1 MVENKPLLDD
11 SLKSIY
17 SSISETDFSNIKSLG
32 RKNSPTH
39 LIFNLIGDLLDENK
53 FEEVDYILKTVDFNK
68 LEVYSIHSFMSIM
81 HPYDRSKLR
90 NWREFYEKAKVQML
104 KTETVERTE
113 KLLKGFDKDPPVG
126 AMNILNYF

>member
-1 MVENKPLLDD
+1 MNKPLDD

-17 SSISETDFSNIKSLG
+17 SSISETDFSNTSSLC
-32 RKNSPTH
+32 RENNFAD
-39 LIFNLIGDLLDENK
+39 LIFDLLGDLLDVNK
-53 FEEVDYILKTVDFNK
+53 FEEVDYILKTVDFNR
-68 LEVYSIHSFMSIM
+68 LESYSIVSFLSIM
-81 HPYDRSKLR
+81 YPYDRSKLK
-90 NWREFYEKAKVQML
+90 NWREFYEKARIQLL

>member
-1 MVENKPLLDD
+1 MNKPLDD
-11 SLKSIY
+11 SLESIY
-17 SSISETDFSNIKSLG
+17 ISISKTDFNNQWSLCRENNFG
-32 RKNSPTH
+32 D
-39 LIFNLIGDLLDENK
+39 LIFTLIGDLLDEDK

-68 LEVYSIHSFMSIM
+68 LEVYSIHSFMSII
-81 HPYDRSKLR
+81 HPYDRSKLK

-104 KTETVERTE
+104 KTETAERTE

>member
-1 MVENKPLLDD
+1 MNKPLDD

-17 SSISETDFSNIKSLG
+17 SSISETDFNNTWSLC
-32 RKNSPTH
+32 RENNFSD

-53 FEEVDYILKTVDFNK
+53 FEEVDYIIKTVDFNK

-81 HPYDRSKLR
+81 HPYDRSKLK
-90 NWREFYEKAKVQML
+90 NWREFYEKAKVQLL
-104 KTETVERTE
+104 KTETVERTD
-113 KLLKGFDKDPPVG
+113 KLLKGFEKDPPVG

>member
-1 MVENKPLLDD
+1 MNKPLDD
-11 SLKSIY
+11 SLESIY
-17 SSISETDFSNIKSLG
+17 SSISKTDFSNQWSLCRENNFG
-32 RKNSPTH
+32 D
-39 LIFNLIGDLLDENK
+39 LIFDLIGDLLDENK

-68 LEVYSIHSFMSIM
+68 LEVYSIHSFMSII
-81 HPYDRSKLR
+81 HPYDRSKLK

-113 KLLKGFDKDPPVG
+113 KLLKGFEKDPPVG

>member
-1 MVENKPLLDD
+1 MSKSLDG
-11 SLKSIY
+11 SLESIY
-17 SSISETDFSNIKSLG
+17 SSISETDISNTSSLC
-32 RKNSPTH
+32 RENNFVD
-39 LIFNLIGDLLDENK
+39 LIFDLLEDLLDANK

-68 LEVYSIHSFMSIM
+68 LEVYSIHSFLSIM
-81 HPYDRSKLR
+81 HPYDRSKLK
-90 NWREFYEKAKVQML
+90 NWREFYDKARIQLL